1 MDINLISLNG
11 SIYGL
16 PTSAV
21 REVLDPVPV
30 TPMPFSPDYVD
41 GIVNIGGSVLVQLD
55 LSVQLENGP
64 AISANSGQLM
74 VIENDG
80 EQIALHVDQ
89 ALLMVSIPGDEI
101 HDVQTQDV
109 PDGMDLNLLS
119 GLFQWQNKSVLF
131 LSEQQLGLKNIAQ
144 LKQVDGV
151 GGFVATIETNTSSEA
166 DSQKEVTDYQENYL
180 VIEVN
185 NERYALTMDNVCF
198 VEDLET
204 ATTLPLA
211 PPEVVGMTY
220 SHQSPILI
228 LSLGVLMGKPK
239 SAACKLV
246 VVQHH
251 DFRCALSVDHIHG
264 IHRLACHD
272 NHEALAQDG
281 ELAGYL
287 LGAEENL
294 IGVLNFSA
302 LFSSSR
308 IDSLKRFLVDD
319 KQQSSKKTRI
329 PTRRLLTFNV
339 GHERCA
345 LPLALVEQVVE
356 YQQLEALPEGGGGHL
371 HGAVQIHGDIFPVV
385 DLRIQMDVTTRN
397 TPLTA
402 YVIAGEESNRWALVV
417 DQVNQVVEI
426 PETDIEP
433 ASTQQQQYVE
443 EIGRIDN
450 GLLSVMSL
458 SALTAGSD
466 QMVSTGSVG

>member
-21 REVLDPVPV
+21 REVLDPVPI
-30 TPMPFSPDYVD
+30 TPMPFSPGYVD

-55 LSVQLENGP
+55 LSIQLENAP
-64 AISANSGQLM
+64 AISANSGQLI

-89 ALLMVSIPGDEI
+89 ALLMVSIPDDDI
-101 HDVQTQDV
+101 HDVQSQDV
-109 PDGMDLNLLS
+109 PEGMDQNLLL
-119 GLFQWQNKSVLF
+119 GLFQWQNKSVML
-131 LSEQQLGLKNIAQ
+131 LAEEQLGLKKIAQ
-144 LKQVDGV
+144 LNQEDGI
-151 GGFVATIETNTSSEA
+151 GGFVATMEAGTSTDA
-166 DSQKEVTDYQENYL
+166 DSQKEVTEHQNNYL

-185 NERYALTMDNVCF
+185 NERYALTMESVCF
-198 VEDLET
+198 VEDLDT
-204 ATTLPLA
+204 ITTLPLA
-211 PPEVVGMTY
+211 PPEVVGMAYT
-220 SHQSPILI
+220 HQSPILV
-228 LSLGVLMGKPK
+228 LSLGVLMGKPQ

-246 VVQHH
+246 VVQHQ

-272 NHEALAQDG
+272 NHEALAKDG

-287 LGAEENL
+287 LGAEESL
-294 IGVLNFSA
+294 IGVLNFHA

-308 IDSLKRFLVDD
+308 IESLKRFLVDD
-319 KQQSSKKTRI
+319 KKQTSKKERI

-385 DLRIQMDVTTRN
+385 DLRIQMDVITRN

-458 SALTAGSD
+458 SALTMGSE
-466 QMVSTGSVG
+466 QMKSTVSV